1 MIGVMAGRCAGGR
14 LAWWWRHPRRR
25 RATAAATAALG
36 LPVVLPLLVLSALA
50 GHRLPMARALVAAL
64 YSQERLDAQAATPV
78 VAVKTLWTRS

>member
-1 MIGVMAGRCAGGR
+1 MVVAPSAPAPGDGGG
-14 LAWWWRHPRRR
+14 
-25 RATAAATAALG
+25 TAALG